1 MKSTETLTFRLT
13 VVETGVPNEER
24 TRQRNWRQLMMML
37 VAEPAGT
44 KQQRLAATTT
54 AAAAEAAD
62 SERKGKENETSPAY
76 FLYLVGARRSSYAP
90 ALYS

>member
-1 MKSTETLTFRLT
+1 
-13 VVETGVPNEER
+13 
-24 TRQRNWRQLMMML
+24 MMML

-54 AAAAEAAD
+54 AATAEAAD
-62 SERKGKENETSPAY
+62 SERKGKENENSPAY
-76 FLYLVGARRSSYAP
+76 FLYLVGARRSCYAP

>member
-13 VVETGVPNEER
+13 VVEDGCSKRRENATEKLAVV
-24 TRQRNWRQLMMML
+24 MMML

-54 AAAAEAAD
+54 AATAEAAD
-62 SERKGKENETSPAY
+62 SERKGKENENSPAY
-76 FLYLVGARRSSYAP
+76 FLYLVGARRSCYAP